1 MGAFIGRRLLHS
13 VPVLL
18 LASLVV
24 FSMLQLVPGDPID
37 AMLGASA
44 FQTGS
49 ARQDL
54 VDHVRQELGLN
65 DPLPVQYGHWI
76 LGALHGDFGVSFV
89 RGRPVIDLILERLPS
104 TAQLALA
111 SLVFAVVFGLV
122 LGIVAATHGN
132 TPIDAG
138 VMLLSLGGVSLPSFA
153 LGVLLILVFS
163 VGLSWLPATGAGSPE
178 QLVLP
183 TIALGY
189 EGVAQIARLTRTA
202 MLDALS
208 AQFITTA
215 RAKGLTG
222 GAIVLRH
229 ALRNALIPIVTVAG
243 LQAGHLLAGSV
254 VVETVFARQ
263 GIGQLA
269 IEAILTKDYPLVQGI
284 ILLSATTYILI
295 NLLTD
300 LAYGYLDPRIRAG
313 D

>member
-1 MGAFIGRRLLHS
+1 MLAFVGRRFLHS

-89 RGRPVIDLILERLPS
+89 RGRPVADLILERLPS
-104 TAQLALA
+104 TAELALA
-111 SLVFAVVFGLV
+111 SLVFAVVFGLG
-122 LGIVAATHGN
+122 LGIVAATHRD
-132 TPIDAG
+132 TPLDAA
-138 VMLLSLGGVSLPSFA
+138 VMLLSLGGVSMPSFA

-163 VGLSWLPATGAGSPE
+163 VGLSWLPATGSGSPE

-189 EGVAQIARLTRTA
+189 EGVAQVARLTRTA

-208 AQFITTA
+208 AQYITTA

-269 IEAILTKDYPLVQGI
+269 IDAILTKDYPLVQGI
-284 ILLSATTYILI
+284 ILLSATSYLLI

-300 LAYGYLDPRIRAG
+300 LSYGYLDPRIRAG
-313 D
+313 E